1 MKPESTVPIY
11 NADQLPVSRISIYFK
26 KLLSTLHVLTKKNK
40 KIKCLK
46 QLASFDEKIMQN
58 TLCLQIN
65 IDFEKLGVQINLPLA
80 NLAF

>member
-1 MKPESTVPIY
+1 MY
-11 NADQLPVSRISIYFK
+11 IYFK

-40 KIKCLK
+40 KTKFLK

-65 IDFEKLGVQINLPLA
+65 IDFKKLGVQINLPLA